1 MGWNNGYMTQVEYV
15 PSFYAEQSPVY
26 LNFSC
31 VLNGIEPVAIDKP
44 FTYFELGFGQGV
56 TANILAAANPHG
68 RFYAADF
75 NPAQVVAARELAQE
89 ARLDNLVL
97 LENSFAELAE
107 GKVDLP
113 QFDFITAHG
122 IFSWVNPDNR
132 RHIVNFLTRYLK
144 PGGIFYI
151 SYNAMPGWASALPL
165 QRLVYEH
172 GLHPGTVAA
181 QLGKARG
188 MIAALANVQAEYL
201 THNSDPILKERIES
215 LSGGNDGYLA
225 HEYMHHGWA
234 ALYYIDVARD
244 LANAKLDFACSAIP
258 ADAFP
263 RLVFTAAQRELL
275 AGIADEGLRET
286 AKDYIANVGFRRDV
300 FVRGARRMTPK
311 RRLALLA
318 TAGLALTEARDA
330 IPADIRLASGETIDT
345 SAYATALDALEEGP
359 KTFAE
364 LASLPGFS
372 RTGIEGVAEMAAI
385 LIALRKACP
394 YFISCAAND
403 PAPAHRLN
411 QVVARCAKD
420 GDRYPALAAPLLGN
434 GVRSTR
440 LQRLVYGALRD
451 QPDELS
457 VDVLIDDAWRTVTEQ
472 QGSDSGQAS
481 AGATTENTRAEVADA
496 VEEILTYQV
505 PIWSQLNALDGSSDS
520 SRVEHS
526 IAGTN
531 YRIIDMDGNRYLF
544 AQGGT
549 GDAMN
554 MMDLARPDVL
564 MAPYM
569 RVMLRAVAIYP
580 QASDLLLIGLG
591 GGQQAKFVHDH
602 MPRRRLIAV
611 EIEPA
616 MVGIARTWFGLP
628 EDDERLQVVVADGAD
643 YVAVHPDSFD
653 IVLCDGYDQAFDLP
667 GSLAS
672 AAFYR
677 ACRAALRHSG
687 IVAINLLRRD
697 KESVDEHRR
706 MLREIF
712 DECIEFVISPL
723 QSVLLAAKALPHIA
737 WAELA
742 DRTDWPDER

>member
-15 PSFYAEQSPVY
+15 PSFYVEQSPVY

-31 VLNGIEPVAIDKP
+31 VLNGIEPVAIDRE
-44 FTYFELGFGQGV
+44 FTCFELGFGLGV
-56 TANILAAANPHG
+56 TANVLAAANPQG

-75 NPAQVVAARELAQE
+75 NPAHVVAARELAQD

-122 IFSWVNPDNR
+122 IYSWVSPDSR
-132 RHIVNFLTRYLK
+132 RQVVNFLARYLK
-144 PGGIFYI
+144 PGGIFYV

-165 QRLVYEH
+165 HRLVREL
-172 GLHPGTVAA
+172 GMQPGGVDV
-181 QLGKARG
+181 QLGKVREV
-188 MIAALANVQAEYL
+188 ISALDKVQANYFIQNTAPML
-201 THNSDPILKERIES
+201 RDRVASIHGDNA
-215 LSGGNDGYLA
+215 GYLA
-225 HEYMHHGWA
+225 HEYMNQGWE
-234 ALYYIDVARD
+234 ALYYMDVARD
-244 LANAKLDFACSAIP
+244 LANAKLDFACSAITV
-258 ADAFP
+258 DAFP

-275 AGIADEGLRET
+275 AGIPDEGLRET
-286 AKDYIANVGFRRDV
+286 AKDYIANVAFRRDV

-345 SAYATALDALEEGP
+345 STYAAALDALEDGP

-364 LASLPGFS
+364 LASLPGFC

-394 YFISCAAND
+394 YFISCAGND

-411 QVVARCAKD
+411 RVVARRAED

-440 LQRLVYGALRD
+440 LQRLIYGALCD
-451 QPDELS
+451 QPDELD
-457 VDVLIDDAWRTVTEQ
+457 VDALIDGAWRNVMEPRC
-472 QGSDSGQAS
+472 SDSGQAS
-481 AGATTENTRAEVADA
+481 AGATKENTRAEVADA

-505 PIWSQLNALDGSSDS
+505 PLWSQLNALGGNSDS
-520 SRVEHS
+520 SPVEHS
-526 IAGTN
+526 IAGTD
-531 YRIIDMDGNRYLF
+531 YRIVDMDGNRYLF
-544 AQGGT
+544 AQGDS

-569 RVMLRAVAIYP
+569 RVMLRAVAIHP

-591 GGQQAKFVHDH
+591 GGQQAKFVHDR
-602 MPRRRLIAV
+602 MPHRRLVAV
-611 EIEPA
+611 EIDPA

-628 EDDERLQVVVADGAD
+628 EDDERLQVVVSDGAA
-643 YVAVHPDSFD
+643 YVAAHPGSFD
-653 IVLCDGYDQAFDLP
+653 IVLCDGYDQAFDIP

-672 AAFYR
+672 AGFYR
-677 ACRAALRHSG
+677 ACHAALRHSG
-687 IVAINLLRRD
+687 IVAINLLRKD
-697 KESVDEHRR
+697 KGSVDEHTR
-706 MLREIF
+706 MLREVF
-712 DECIEFVISPL
+712 DECIEFVVSPV
-723 QSVLLAAKALPHIA
+723 QTVLLAAKALPHIA

-742 DRTDWPDER
+742 GRTDWLDAC